1 MKVRLLAPDSK
12 IPNLAIMKISTYH
25 KRKGDNVAWFN
36 CDLDFCDTD
45 ILYISKVFTFSQFE
59 EPILFNDCQ
68 IIKGGTG
75 YDIKSKL
82 PQEIEEI
89 TELDYSLYPEC
100 DYSIVF
106 TTRGCIR
113 HCPFCIVHDKE
124 GMIHNVPVCQL
135 NPKGKWI
142 MLLDNN
148 FFGNPTWRKNIEVV
162 KSFNQPIDY
171 NCGIDLRILTEEQC
185 KALASTKIKSLKC
198 AFDNYEDKEK
208 IMPKLKMLTE
218 YINPNKIVCYVLV
231 GFKQKHLVEED
242 IERVNLIWSLGVYPF
257 VMVYQDFNDPNYK
270 RDLTTRQFARWC
282 NNRFIFKSCKW
293 EDYLKTRNG
302 KI

>member
-25 KRKGDNVAWFN
+25 KRKGDNVAWF
-36 CDLDFCDTD
+36 DYGLDYFDTD
-45 ILYISKVFTFSQFE
+45 ILYISKVFTFSQFD
-59 EPILFNDCQ
+59 EPILYNDCKV
-68 IIKGGTG
+68 IKGGTG

-89 TELDYSLYPEC
+89 TDLDYSLYPEC
-100 DYSIVF
+100 DYSIIF

-124 GMIHNVPVCQL
+124 GMIHNVPICQL
-135 NPKGKWI
+135 NPKGKYI

-148 FFGNPTWRKNIEVV
+148 FFGNPTWRENIEVI
-162 KSFNQPIDY
+162 KSFKQPIDY

-185 KALASTKIKSLKC
+185 QALASTKIKSLKC

-208 IMPKLKMLTE
+208 IMPKLEMLTK

-231 GFKQKHLVEED
+231 GFKQKHLVDED

-270 RDLTTRQFARWC
+270 RDITTRQFARWC

-302 KI
+302 KV